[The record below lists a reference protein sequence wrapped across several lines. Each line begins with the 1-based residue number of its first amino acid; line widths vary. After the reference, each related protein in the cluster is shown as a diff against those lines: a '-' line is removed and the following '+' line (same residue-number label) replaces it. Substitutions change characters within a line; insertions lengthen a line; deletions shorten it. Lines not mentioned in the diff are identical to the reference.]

1 MKLKK
6 NFISCFLL
14 FTILCQF
21 FIPTFVKADIG
32 YTQNQEGVFPTDF
45 TEIDGLIR
53 NYKNQPIDYKEA
65 IVSKKASRGDK
76 DGEFYIDLRVEGK
89 TSEEELTKDIVVVLD
104 NSNSM

>member
-1 MKLKK
+1 MQLFILYLFIFKEGNIMKLKK

-32 YTQNQEGVFPTDF
+32 YTQNQEGLFPTDF

-53 NYKNQPIDYKEA
+53 NYKNYLKE
-65 IVSKKASRGDK
+65 
-76 DGEFYIDLRVEGK
+76 FLF
-89 TSEEELTKDIVVVLD
+89 
-104 NSNSM
+104 